1 MSDELKTEDSAA
13 KPVTRNGSGLPLI
26 THHSSLI
33 TAEALITHKIRL
45 GPPWQV
51 AATDG
56 AARHARKFGRP
67 RMLDANEQLWLVCEH
82 VPGAGEVRLN
92 DTLLGSPDAPGPFAA
107 DITSLLLP
115 RNEVT
120 FAVASNE
127 ALGAVAL
134 EVRPA

>member
-1 MSDELKTEDSAA
+1 MNDELKTEGTEGKDSPSAA
-13 KPVTRNGSGLPLI
+13 AFNSSFI
-26 THHSSLI
+26 IHHSSF
-33 TAEALITHKIRL
+33 HRIRL

-56 AARHARKFGRP
+56 GNRHTRKFGRP
-67 RMLDANEQLWLVCEH
+67 RTLDANERLWLVCEH
-82 VPGAGEVRLN
+82 VPGAGEVRVN
-92 DTLLGSPDAPGPFAA
+92 GTLLASPGAPGPFAA

-115 RNEVT
+115 RNEVVFT
-120 FAVASNE
+120 AASNE